1 MYTRKRIFEIIQV
14 GSDSD
19 HESRLFDYV
28 LAAAILLNLFIALY
42 STFEGSARYEKVM
55 FFHRVA
61 DSYFLHPGIHSEAL
75 DCRLFIPEKGSRSQA
90 ALKFFFVLLWALS
103 TFWPFPFLSPRSDAL
118 RGRCFPYLQGH
129 QDLQALQG
137 HEISGLAK
145 RDH

>member
-55 FFHRVA
+55 FFTELLTVIFFTQEFILRLWTA
-61 DSYFLHPGIHSEAL
+61 DFLY
-75 DCRLFIPEKGSRSQA
+75 PEKGSRSAAADAVFRFSQVPRQALHLHEIILIAGEILRPHDALEIEARIAVFLFGHAA
-90 ALKFFFVLLWALS
+90 ALAQ
-103 TFWPFPFLSPRSDAL
+103 
-118 RGRCFPYLQGH
+118 RGGQ
-129 QDLQALQG
+129 
-137 HEISGLAK
+137 
-145 RDH
+145 